1 MCEYARQTEPV
12 KVKNVADNKTLMDQ
26 CIKHLE
32 YNDLYPNAVMDSERD
47 ASEEAFR
54 EATGHPLEA
63 EFEWV
68 WGHQDDDESLDKLS
82 MESRLNILAD
92 KLA

>member
-1 MCEYARQTEPV
+1 MCKYVKRLEPV
-12 KVKNVADNKTLMDQ
+12 KVKNVADNKTLMDR

-32 YNDLYPNAVMDSERD
+32 YKDLYPNAVMDSERD
-47 ASEEAFR
+47 ATEEAFW

-68 WGHQDDDESLDKLS
+68 
-82 MESRLNILAD
+82 
-92 KLA
+92 